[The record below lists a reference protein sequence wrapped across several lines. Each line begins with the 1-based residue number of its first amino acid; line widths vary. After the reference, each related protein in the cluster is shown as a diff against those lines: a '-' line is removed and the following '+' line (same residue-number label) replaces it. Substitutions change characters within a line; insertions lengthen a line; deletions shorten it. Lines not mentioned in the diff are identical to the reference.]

1 MYRARK
7 GIKNLFK
14 NKKRL
19 YKPYTTII
27 KIRWDR
33 QLRKDIHAAAYWFNP
48 AFQYEQASFYQ
59 KSEIVNGVLKVITI
73 KGIGSNSKLLHE
85 TRLFRDRLE
94 SFGQEL
100 ALETSKNTQ
109 PDEWWKLF
117 GASAPNLQQL
127 AIRIL
132 GQTSSSSRCEWNWSV
147 FERIH
152 TKKRNRLEHQRLN
165 DLVYVHY
172 NLKLK
177 DRWFM
182 QAKSYD
188 PIDYESIDKINFW
201 IVDDEEEPFL
211 NYEDIDN
218 MLNEQLDPPRMER
231 QRRRCREDIAD
242 CIEDI
247 EDVEDLEI
255 DDDIDFSAFDQFNL
269 GDNLHDVS
277 VGVGEGSSKSG
288 GAFLGDD
295 TWCN

>member
-1 MYRARK
+1 M
-7 GIKNLFK
+7 
-14 NKKRL
+14 
-19 YKPYTTII
+19 
-27 KIRWDR
+27 
-33 QLRKDIHAAAYWFNP
+33 
-48 AFQYEQASFYQ
+48 
-59 KSEIVNGVLKVITI
+59 NGVLEVITT
-73 KGIGSNSKLLHE
+73 KGIGSKSKLLHE

-109 PDEWWKLF
+109 PAHQDVR
-117 GASAPNLQQL
+117 GT
-127 AIRIL
+127 
-132 GQTSSSSRCEWNWSV
+132 GV
-147 FERIH
+147 FLNAF
-152 TKKRNRLEHQRLN
+152 TQKRNRLEHQRLN

-182 QAKSYD
+182 KAESYD
-188 PIDYESIDKINFW
+188 PIDYEN
-201 IVDDEEEPFL
+201 
-211 NYEDIDN
+211 
-218 MLNEQLDPPRMER
+218 PPRMER

-269 GDNLHDVS
+269 GDNLYDVS
-277 VGVGEGSSKSG
+277 VGVGEGSSNSC

-295 TWCN
+295 AWCN